1 MSKDRSKES
10 KPNDRAPSISVMV
23 GNDRIMEKLLD
34 PELGLKN
41 LIEETFGVAL
51 SIDRS
56 VPRNEKPRDPN
67 GKREIV
73 AGTPI
78 NRLQIA
84 GKTKDERHAVGTVVK
99 ACIDR
104 IKDLEKQALEA
115 VLKSPEKHAQ
125 RLVRMFD
132 TKEASEFAGFVS
144 STMNMLD
151 NSGGKRIRDNASPE
165 ATSAAAMST
174 VRTALKKSKNA
185 LSGSKPVSVNKELLV
200 SICALFP
207 DISTLADPYRSK
219 CEQAK
224 QAMDERILV
233 LHDMEDAHDRL
244 QRDSHN
250 HAKMRFSDEERGEV
264 SRRIA
269 IAVPTKNLQK
279 KLDPAQISLIEHRA
293 LKHMSEATI
302 DETFLGTIAVFQKAR
317 ALEKPA
323 AHAPTIINER
333 FREHRLYQ
341 DRFTPATTSQVQ
353 QIATMRNNAL
363 SIVVGDAGTGKTI
376 TAIAY
381 AMDRLVND
389 RKKIVIV
396 RPMTELGDGDEMGY
410 LPGGE
415 KEKIGP
421 GFRPIINNLYQ
432 LNPNV
437 NEIKKLLGLNKPKG
451 ESSALMDM
459 LLPTEDIQLL
469 PLSSIRGMTLNN
481 VTLIAEE
488 AQNLTLMQAEALI
501 TRAGKGTKVILAGD
515 KVQTDLE
522 LTDRR
527 GEWLSPRHMPALP
540 VLLQMA
546 KKNSWM
552 GVTIHPPEAV
562 QRSEMVQQAV
572 GVFGDI
578 RENMDMLYPELFPG
592 YEHRTLKTRPHLGRT
607 GS

>member
-1 MSKDRSKES
+1 MAKYQSKE
-10 KPNDRAPSISVMV
+10 KNPNDRAPSISVMV

-41 LIEETFGVAL
+41 LIEETFGVTL
-51 SIDRS
+51 SSDRS
-56 VPRNEKPRDPN
+56 VPRNEKPRDGN

-78 NRLQIA
+78 NRLHIA
-84 GKTKDERHAVGTVVK
+84 GKTKDERRAVSTVVK
-99 ACIDR
+99 GCVDR
-104 IKDLEKQALEA
+104 IKDLEKDALEA
-115 VLKSPEKHAQ
+115 VLKHPERHAQ

-151 NSGGKRIRDNASPE
+151 NTGGKRIRDGASPE

-174 VRTALKKSKNA
+174 VRSALKRSKNA
-185 LSGSKPVSVNKELLV
+185 LSGSKPVHVTKELLAT
-200 SICALFP
+200 IYALFP
-207 DISTLADPYRSK
+207 DINTLAEPYKGK

-224 QAMDERILV
+224 NAIDQRILA
-233 LHDMEDAHDRL
+233 LHDMVDGYNRQQME
-244 QRDSHN
+244 SHN
-250 HAKMRFSDEERGEV
+250 SAKARFSSEERDEV
-264 SRRIA
+264 ARRIT
-269 IAVPTKNLQK
+269 IAVATK
-279 KLDPAQISLIEHRA
+279 KLKLESSQASLIEHRA
-293 LKHMSEATI
+293 LKNMNEATI

-317 ALEKPA
+317 APQKPLVA
-323 AHAPTIINER
+323 APTIINER

-341 DRFTPATTSQVQ
+341 DRFTPASTSQVQ

-432 LNPNV
+432 LNPNI
-437 NEIKKLLGLNKPKG
+437 NEIKRLLGLNKPKG
-451 ESSALMDM
+451 EGSALMDM

-515 KVQTDLE
+515 KIQTDLE

-546 KKNSWM
+546 KQNSWM

-572 GVFGDI
+572 GVFGEI
-578 RENMDMLYPELFPG
+578 RENMDTLYPQLFDG
-592 YEHRTLKTRPHLGRT
+592 YEHRTLKPRPHLGRT